1 MPVKGHQS
9 ASDWKYV
16 IFLAIENTPQIVT
29 ESFGIHFRIFQL
41 QEKLNTSSLE
51 VNPLQSKITDCNSR
65 PLLGRRNWS
74 NQGPFT
80 AAVEQLDVKPQ
91 THVIHCHSI
100 SILRNAPVFGFHA
113 IFGSHSQRPAVPLLV
128 AKSCKTSRAKC
139 WSHGRS
145 CNHSASKGWS
155 GFWCWRSWSNCNLHV
170 LWGFLTVSQKHS
182 LQENVEL
189 VAWIFR
195 RVHLPP
201 KEKDQQ
207 LMTKD
212 EIH

>member
-1 MPVKGHQS
+1 M
-9 ASDWKYV
+9 
-16 IFLAIENTPQIVT
+16 VT
-29 ESFGIHFRIFQL
+29 ESFGINFRIFQL
-41 QEKLNTSSLE
+41 REKLDTSSLE
-51 VNPLQSKITDCNSR
+51 VNPLQSKKTDCNSR

-74 NQGPFT
+74 NKGPFT
-80 AAVEQLDVKPQ
+80 AAVEQLDVKPE
-91 THVIHCHSI
+91 THLSFHLNPSQCTS
-100 SILRNAPVFGFHA
+100 VFGFHA

-182 LQENVEL
+182 LQEMLSWLHGSLDVF
-189 VAWIFR
+189 IFPR
-195 RVHLPP
+195 
-201 KEKDQQ
+201 KK
-207 LMTKD
+207 MTNN
-212 EIH
+212 